1 MGAGASFIDVEELI
15 DALEQDF
22 ARVVPRTPRRLD
34 VASCDRGKVR
44 QVVDGANER
53 IKERYVAGWQSYTA
67 RKGAAVDEL
76 REACAALVEDF
87 HEAEPR
93 CALPANTPSA
103 LVEKASRHGAALHA
117 ALEGLV
123 TNAGGEYVHGP
134 TKRWSASRKRRRIDY
149 QGDVARVVDVERA
162 RPLFDSLESLNTAA
176 SAFRGTIDGLTVRR
190 CRRVLRAQARLR
202 LSRYEASSRW
212 RTRDS

>member
-1 MGAGASFIDVEELI
+1 MGAGASFIDVEELTE
-15 DALEQDF
+15 ALEQDF
-22 ARVVPRTPRRLD
+22 ARVVPRTPRGSLD

-76 REACAALVEDF
+76 RDACAALVEDF

-103 LVEKASRHGAALHA
+103 LVDSATREQRPTPPNPHPEDRSSGRR
-117 ALEGLV
+117 
-123 TNAGGEYVHGP
+123 GE
-134 TKRWSASRKRRRIDY
+134 
-149 QGDVARVVDVERA
+149 
-162 RPLFDSLESLNTAA
+162 
-176 SAFRGTIDGLTVRR
+176 
-190 CRRVLRAQARLR
+190 
-202 LSRYEASSRW
+202 
-212 RTRDS
+212 